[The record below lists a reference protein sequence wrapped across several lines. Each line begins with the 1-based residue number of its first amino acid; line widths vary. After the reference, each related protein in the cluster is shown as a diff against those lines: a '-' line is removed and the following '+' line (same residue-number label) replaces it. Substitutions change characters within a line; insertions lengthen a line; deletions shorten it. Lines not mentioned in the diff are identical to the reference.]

1 MRSSARLLQPD
12 LGSSLLHGV
21 CFVHVAAMGLFLLA
35 SVFSRRSRREP
46 GADGGRLLAL
56 YVSTFPRVGRRGNY
70 SLQNWPL
77 LPPTRRRL
85 CPEHTRARAQ
95 RSSGQGYARG
105 RLGHASDSRCR
116 RGSFLLPTLL
126 PAVLA
131 SLPEKDV
138 ASTTGMYSFLRSF
151 GYVWGITIP
160 SIMFKNRFDA
170 VSYQISDP
178 AVRSALGGGRASELS
193 TGAFVQALLQPV
205 KSQVLDAH
213 LETLK
218 AGWYGVMA
226 FGATALIAVA
236 VEKHVPLRTELGS
249 KYEMEEK
256 ANKDRQDVEAATG
269 GVGQDHCVDSS
280 ITFVYRASLGAQEY
294 LYQTIYRG

>member
-1 MRSSARLLQPD
+1 MYFLAIRGAS
-12 LGSSLLHGV
+12 LGQTEVDFLA
-21 CFVHVAAMGLFLLA
+21 FMFLLI
-35 SVFSRRSRREP
+35 P
-46 GADGGRLLAL
+46 GSAVVGIILSKTGCYCPLHAVGFVLSTLGPGLNVLLDKDTHAGVWAMLQIADAL
-56 YVSTFPRVGRRGNY
+56 G
-70 SLQNWPL
+70 
-77 LPPTRRRL
+77 
-85 CPEHTRARAQ
+85 
-95 RSSGQGYARG
+95 
-105 RLGHASDSRCR
+105 
-116 RGSFLLPTLL
+116 GSFLLPTLL

-193 TGAFVQALLQPV
+193 TGAFVQVLPQPV
-205 KSQVLDAH
+205 KSQILDAY

-218 AGWYGVMA
+218 AVWYGAMA

-249 KYEMEEK
+249 KYGMEEK
-256 ANKDRQDVEAATG
+256 ANKDRQDVDG
-269 GVGQDHCVDSS
+269 C
-280 ITFVYRASLGAQEY
+280 
-294 LYQTIYRG
+294 